1 MKARNT
7 VRVTS
12 PAVDTKSGRM
22 TAVIKQRPRT
32 GEAEQ
37 SCKLA
42 AGAEN
47 SLDQP
52 SQSTKR

>member
-1 MKARNT
+1 
-7 VRVTS
+7 
-12 PAVDTKSGRM
+12 M